1 MKNVKLK
8 GSPVRGLTGAT
19 LGFFFGSAAISLF
32 GPSAPRFKEAMDLDP
47 AMLGLLVAIPSL
59 TGSLLRIPF
68 GAWVDTTGGKKP
80 FLILMILSVIGLGGL
95 SLLLNGYYPDNMR
108 GMYPLVLLFGCLSG
122 CGIATF
128 SVGVGQTSY
137 WYPKQKQGTPLA
149 VFAGIGT
156 SAAGIFALILPIL
169 LNAYGFI
176 SAYFAWT
183 VFMIIGTILYFII
196 AENSS
201 FFQYKAAGFTTE
213 ESVDKARQQG
223 QEMFPSGSVK
233 ESLLLSARVP
243 ATWSLVICYFTSFG
257 GFMALTAW
265 YPNFWHQYFQ
275 FDLVKAGVFT
285 ALFSILSAALRVP
298 SGWLSDKIGGIRVA
312 FLSMIILLVSSLM
325 MGFATSSGISVLW
338 TLLIALA
345 FGMNNAAIFKLV
357 PFYVPESVGGA
368 SGWVGGLGAF
378 GGFVIPPVMGWIVG
392 WLGTV
397 GYARGFLVFTLLA
410 VVNLLVMKFG
420 LKKKQV
426 VLSDK

>member
-1 MKNVKLK
+1 MNEVKLK
-8 GSPVRGLTGAT
+8 GSPARGLTGAT

-32 GPSAPRFKEAMDLDP
+32 GPSAARFKEAMDLDP
-47 AMLGLLVAIPSL
+47 AILGLLVAIPSL
-59 TGSLLRIPF
+59 TGSLLRVPF

-95 SLLLNGYYPDNMR
+95 SFLLNGYYPDGMK
-108 GMYPLVLLFGCLSG
+108 GMYPLVLLFGSLSG

-149 VFAGIGT
+149 IFAGIGT
-156 SAAGIFALILPIL
+156 SAAGIFALILPVL

-183 VFMIIGTILYFII
+183 VFMIVGTILYMII
-196 AENSS
+196 AQNAYS
-201 FFQYKAAGFTTE
+201 FQYKAAGYSIE
-213 ESVDKARQQG
+213 ESDEKARAAG

-233 ESLLLSARVP
+233 ESLMLSARVP

-257 GFMALTAW
+257 GFIALTAW
-265 YPNFWHQYFQ
+265 YPNFWHQYFE
-275 FDLVKAGVFT
+275 FDLVKAGMFT
-285 ALFSILSAALRVP
+285 ALFSILSAVLRVP

-312 FLSMIILLVSSLM
+312 FIAMFILLVSSLM
-325 MGFATSSGISVLW
+325 MGFAISAGMSVVW

-357 PFYVPESVGGA
+357 PFYVPQSVGGA

-378 GGFVIPPVMGWIVG
+378 GGFVIPPVMGWIVS
-392 WLGTV
+392 WLGNV
-397 GYARGFLVFTLLA
+397 GYARGFLVFTILA
-410 VVNLLVMKFG
+410 AVNILIMKFA
-420 LKKKQV
+420 LKKK
-426 VLSDK
+426 

>member
-1 MKNVKLK
+1 MNEVKLK
-8 GSPVRGLTGAT
+8 GSPARGLTGAT

-32 GPSAPRFKEAMDLDP
+32 GPSAARFKEAMDLDP

-59 TGSLLRIPF
+59 TGSLLRVPF

-95 SLLLNGYYPDNMR
+95 SFLLNGYYPDGMK
-108 GMYPLVLLFGCLSG
+108 GMYPLVLLFGSLSG

-149 VFAGIGT
+149 IFAGIGT
-156 SAAGIFALILPIL
+156 SAAGIFALILPVL

-183 VFMIIGTILYFII
+183 VFMIVGTILYMII
-196 AENSS
+196 AQNAYS
-201 FFQYKAAGFTTE
+201 FQYKAAGYSIE
-213 ESVDKARQQG
+213 ESDEKARAAG

-233 ESLLLSARVP
+233 ESLMLSARVP

-257 GFMALTAW
+257 GFIALTAW
-265 YPNFWHQYFQ
+265 YPNFWHQYFE
-275 FDLVKAGVFT
+275 FDLVKAGMFT
-285 ALFSILSAALRVP
+285 ALFSILSAVLRVP

-312 FLSMIILLVSSLM
+312 FIAMFILLVSSLM
-325 MGFATSSGISVLW
+325 MGFATSAGMSVVW

-357 PFYVPESVGGA
+357 PFYVPQSVGGA

-378 GGFVIPPVMGWIVG
+378 GGFVIPPVMGWIVS
-392 WLGTV
+392 WLGNV
-397 GYARGFLVFTLLA
+397 GYARGFLVFTILA
-410 VVNLLVMKFG
+410 AVNILIMKFA
-420 LKKKQV
+420 LKKK
-426 VLSDK
+426 

>member
-1 MKNVKLK
+1 MNDVKLK

-32 GPSAPRFKEAMDLDP
+32 GPSAARFKEAMDLDP

-95 SLLLNGYYPDNMR
+95 SLVLNGYYPDGMK
-108 GMYPLVLLFGCLSG
+108 GMYPLVLLLGCLSG

-149 VFAGIGT
+149 IFAGIGT
-156 SAAGIFALILPIL
+156 SAAGVFALILPML

-183 VFMIIGTILYFII
+183 VFMIVGTILYLLI
-196 AENSS
+196 AQNAYS
-201 FFQYKAAGFTTE
+201 FQYRAAGYSAE
-213 ESVDKARQQG
+213 ESDEKARKVG

-257 GFMALTAW
+257 GFIALTAW
-265 YPNFWHQYFQ
+265 YPNFWHQYFE
-275 FDLVKAGVFT
+275 FDLVKAGMFT
-285 ALFSILSAALRVP
+285 ALFSILSAVLRVP

-312 FLSMIILLVSSLM
+312 FLAMFILLIASFM
-325 MGFATSSGISVLW
+325 MGFTSSPGMSVLW

-357 PFYVPESVGGA
+357 PFYVPQSVGGA

-378 GGFVIPPVMGWIVG
+378 GGFVIPPVMGWVVS
-392 WLGTV
+392 WLGNT

-410 VVNLLVMKFG
+410 AVNILIMKFA
-420 LKKKQV
+420 LKKKE
-426 VLSDK
+426 

>member
-1 MKNVKLK
+1 MNEVKLK
-8 GSPVRGLTGAT
+8 GSPARGLTGAT

-32 GPSAPRFKEAMDLDP
+32 GPSAARFKEAMDLDP

-59 TGSLLRIPF
+59 TGSLLRVPF

-95 SLLLNGYYPDNMR
+95 SFLLNGYYPDGMK
-108 GMYPLVLLFGCLSG
+108 GMYPLVLLFGSLSG

-149 VFAGIGT
+149 IFAGIGT
-156 SAAGIFALILPIL
+156 SAAGIFALILPLL

-183 VFMIIGTILYFII
+183 VFMIVGTILYMLI
-196 AENSS
+196 AQNAYS
-201 FFQYKAAGFTTE
+201 FQYKAAGYNTE
-213 ESVDKARQQG
+213 ESDEMARAAG

-257 GFMALTAW
+257 GFIALTAW
-265 YPNFWHQYFQ
+265 YPNFWHQYFE
-275 FDLVKAGVFT
+275 FDLVKAGMFT
-285 ALFSILSAALRVP
+285 ALFSILSAVLRVP

-312 FLSMIILLVSSLM
+312 FLAMFILLVSSLM
-325 MGFATSSGISVLW
+325 MGFTSSEGMSVVW

-357 PFYVPESVGGA
+357 PFYVPQSVGGA

-378 GGFVIPPVMGWIVG
+378 GGFVIPPVMGWVVS
-392 WLGTV
+392 WLGNV
-397 GYARGFLVFTLLA
+397 GYARGFLVFTILA
-410 VVNLLVMKFG
+410 AVNILIMKFA
-420 LKKKQV
+420 LKKK
-426 VLSDK
+426 

>member
-1 MKNVKLK
+1 MNEVKLK
-8 GSPVRGLTGAT
+8 GSPARGLTGAT

-32 GPSAPRFKEAMDLDP
+32 GPSAARFKEAMDLDP

-59 TGSLLRIPF
+59 TGSLLRVPF

-95 SLLLNGYYPDNMR
+95 SFLLNGYYPDGMK
-108 GMYPLVLLFGCLSG
+108 GMYPLVLLFGSLSG

-149 VFAGIGT
+149 IFAGIGT
-156 SAAGIFALILPIL
+156 SAAGIFALILPLL

-183 VFMIIGTILYFII
+183 VFMIVGTILYMLI
-196 AENSS
+196 AQNAYS
-201 FFQYKAAGFTTE
+201 FQYKSAGYSAE
-213 ESVDKARQQG
+213 ESDEKARAAG

-257 GFMALTAW
+257 GFIALTAW
-265 YPNFWHQYFQ
+265 YPNFWHQYFE
-275 FDLVKAGVFT
+275 FDLVKAGMFT
-285 ALFSILSAALRVP
+285 ALFSILSAVLRVP

-312 FLSMIILLVSSLM
+312 FLAMFILLVSSLM
-325 MGFATSSGISVLW
+325 MGFTSSEGMSVVW

-357 PFYVPESVGGA
+357 PFYVPQSVGGA

-378 GGFVIPPVMGWIVG
+378 GGFVIPPVMGWIVS
-392 WLGTV
+392 WLGNV
-397 GYARGFLVFTLLA
+397 GYARGFLVFTILA
-410 VVNLLVMKFG
+410 AVNILIMKFA
-420 LKKKQV
+420 LKKK
-426 VLSDK
+426 

>member
-1 MKNVKLK
+1 MNEVKLK
-8 GSPVRGLTGAT
+8 GSPARGLTGAT

-32 GPSAPRFKEAMDLDP
+32 GPSAARFKEAMDLDP

-59 TGSLLRIPF
+59 TGSLLRVPF

-95 SLLLNGYYPDNMR
+95 SFLLNGYYPDGMK
-108 GMYPLVLLFGCLSG
+108 GMYPLVLLFGSLSG

-149 VFAGIGT
+149 IFAGIGT
-156 SAAGIFALILPIL
+156 SAAGIFALILPLL

-183 VFMIIGTILYFII
+183 VFMIVGTILYILI
-196 AENSS
+196 AQNAYS
-201 FFQYKAAGFTTE
+201 FQYKAAGYSTE
-213 ESVDKARQQG
+213 ESDEMARAAG

-257 GFMALTAW
+257 GFIALTAW
-265 YPNFWHQYFQ
+265 YPNFWHQYFE
-275 FDLVKAGVFT
+275 FDLVKAGMFT
-285 ALFSILSAALRVP
+285 ALFSILSAVLRVP

-312 FLSMIILLVSSLM
+312 FLAMFILLVSSLM
-325 MGFATSSGISVLW
+325 MGFTSSEGMSVVW

-357 PFYVPESVGGA
+357 PFYVPQSVGGA

-378 GGFVIPPVMGWIVG
+378 GGFVIPPVMGWVVS
-392 WLGTV
+392 WLGNV
-397 GYARGFLVFTLLA
+397 GYARGFLVFTILA
-410 VVNLLVMKFG
+410 AVNILIMKFA
-420 LKKKQV
+420 LKKK
-426 VLSDK
+426 

>member
-1 MKNVKLK
+1 MNEVKLK
-8 GSPVRGLTGAT
+8 GSPARGLTGAT

-32 GPSAPRFKEAMDLDP
+32 GPSAARFKEAMDLDP

-59 TGSLLRIPF
+59 TGSLLRVPF

-95 SLLLNGYYPDNMR
+95 SFLLNGYYPDGMK
-108 GMYPLVLLFGCLSG
+108 GMYPLVLLFGSLSG

-149 VFAGIGT
+149 IFAGIGT
-156 SAAGIFALILPIL
+156 SAAGIFALILPLL

-183 VFMIIGTILYFII
+183 VFMIVGTILYMLI
-196 AENSS
+196 AQNAYS
-201 FFQYKAAGFTTE
+201 FQYKAAGYNTE
-213 ESVDKARQQG
+213 ESDEMARAAG

-257 GFMALTAW
+257 GFIALTAW
-265 YPNFWHQYFQ
+265 YPNFWHQYFE
-275 FDLVKAGVFT
+275 FDLVKAGMFT
-285 ALFSILSAALRVP
+285 ALFSILSAVLRVP

-312 FLSMIILLVSSLM
+312 FLAMFILLVSSLM
-325 MGFATSSGISVLW
+325 MGFTSSEGMSVVW

-357 PFYVPESVGGA
+357 PFYVPQSVGGA

-378 GGFVIPPVMGWIVG
+378 GGFVIPPVMGWVVS
-392 WLGTV
+392 WLGKV
-397 GYARGFLVFTLLA
+397 GYARGFLVFTILA
-410 VVNLLVMKFG
+410 AVNILIMKFA
-420 LKKKQV
+420 LKKK
-426 VLSDK
+426 

>member
-1 MKNVKLK
+1 MNEVKLK
-8 GSPVRGLTGAT
+8 GSPARGLTGAT

-32 GPSAPRFKEAMDLDP
+32 GPSAARFKEAMDLDP

-59 TGSLLRIPF
+59 TGSLLRVPF

-95 SLLLNGYYPDNMR
+95 SFLLNGYYPDGMK
-108 GMYPLVLLFGCLSG
+108 GMYPLVLLFGSLSG

-149 VFAGIGT
+149 IFAGIGT
-156 SAAGIFALILPIL
+156 SAAGIFALILPLL

-183 VFMIIGTILYFII
+183 VFMIVGTILYMLI
-196 AENSS
+196 AQNAYS
-201 FFQYKAAGFTTE
+201 FQYKSAGYSAE
-213 ESVDKARQQG
+213 ESDEKARAAG

-257 GFMALTAW
+257 GFIALTAW
-265 YPNFWHQYFQ
+265 YPNFWHQYFE
-275 FDLVKAGVFT
+275 FDLVKAGMFT
-285 ALFSILSAALRVP
+285 ALFSILSAVLRVP

-312 FLSMIILLVSSLM
+312 FLAMFILLVSSLM
-325 MGFATSSGISVLW
+325 MGFTSSEGMSVVW

-357 PFYVPESVGGA
+357 PFYVPQSVGGA

-378 GGFVIPPVMGWIVG
+378 GGFVIPPVMGWVVS
-392 WLGTV
+392 WLGNV
-397 GYARGFLVFTLLA
+397 GYARGFLVFTILA
-410 VVNLLVMKFG
+410 AVNILIMKFA
-420 LKKKQV
+420 LKKK
-426 VLSDK
+426 

>member
-1 MKNVKLK
+1 MNEVKLK
-8 GSPVRGLTGAT
+8 GSPARGLTGAT

-32 GPSAPRFKEAMDLDP
+32 GPSAARFKEAMDLDP

-59 TGSLLRIPF
+59 TGSLLRVPF

-95 SLLLNGYYPDNMR
+95 SFLLNGYYPDGMK
-108 GMYPLVLLFGCLSG
+108 GMYPLVLLFGSLSG

-149 VFAGIGT
+149 IFAGIGT
-156 SAAGIFALILPIL
+156 SAAGIFALILPLL

-183 VFMIIGTILYFII
+183 VFMIVGTILYMII
-196 AENSS
+196 AQNAYS
-201 FFQYKAAGFTTE
+201 FQYKAAGYSIE
-213 ESVDKARQQG
+213 ESDEKARAAG

-257 GFMALTAW
+257 GFIALTAW
-265 YPNFWHQYFQ
+265 YPNFWHQYFE
-275 FDLVKAGVFT
+275 FDLVKAGMFT
-285 ALFSILSAALRVP
+285 ALFSILSAVLRVP

-312 FLSMIILLVSSLM
+312 FIAMFILLVSSLM
-325 MGFATSSGISVLW
+325 MGFATSAGMSVVW

-357 PFYVPESVGGA
+357 PFYVPQSVGGA

-378 GGFVIPPVMGWIVG
+378 GGFVIPPVMGWVVG
-392 WLGTV
+392 WLGNV
-397 GYARGFLVFTLLA
+397 GYARGFLVFTILA
-410 VVNLLVMKFG
+410 VVNILIMKFA
-420 LKKKQV
+420 LKKK
-426 VLSDK
+426 

>member
-1 MKNVKLK
+1 MNEVKLK
-8 GSPVRGLTGAT
+8 GSPARGLTGAT

-32 GPSAPRFKEAMDLDP
+32 GPSAARFKEAMDLDP

-59 TGSLLRIPF
+59 TGSLLRVPF

-95 SLLLNGYYPDNMR
+95 SFLLNGYYPDGMK
-108 GMYPLVLLFGCLSG
+108 GMYPLVLLFGSLSG

-149 VFAGIGT
+149 IFAGIGT
-156 SAAGIFALILPIL
+156 SAAGIFALILPVL

-183 VFMIIGTILYFII
+183 VFMIVGTILYMII
-196 AENSS
+196 AQNAYS
-201 FFQYKAAGFTTE
+201 FQYKAAGYSIE
-213 ESVDKARQQG
+213 ESDEKARAAG

-233 ESLLLSARVP
+233 ESLMLSARVP

-257 GFMALTAW
+257 GFIALTAW
-265 YPNFWHQYFQ
+265 YPNFWHQYFE
-275 FDLVKAGVFT
+275 FDLVKAGMFT
-285 ALFSILSAALRVP
+285 ALFSILSAVLRVP

-312 FLSMIILLVSSLM
+312 FIAMFILLVSSLM
-325 MGFATSSGISVLW
+325 MGFAISAGMSVVW

-357 PFYVPESVGGA
+357 PFYVPQSVGGA

-378 GGFVIPPVMGWIVG
+378 GGFVIPPVMGWIVS
-392 WLGTV
+392 WLGNV
-397 GYARGFLVFTLLA
+397 GYARGFLVFTILA
-410 VVNLLVMKFG
+410 AVNILIMKFA
-420 LKKKQV
+420 LKKK
-426 VLSDK
+426 

>member
-1 MKNVKLK
+1 MNEVKLK
-8 GSPVRGLTGAT
+8 GSPARGLTGAT

-32 GPSAPRFKEAMDLDP
+32 GPSAARFKEAMDLDP

-59 TGSLLRIPF
+59 TGSLLRVPF

-95 SLLLNGYYPDNMR
+95 SFLLNGYYPDGMK
-108 GMYPLVLLFGCLSG
+108 GMYPLVLLFGSLSG

-149 VFAGIGT
+149 IFAGIGT
-156 SAAGIFALILPIL
+156 SAAGIFALILPLL

-183 VFMIIGTILYFII
+183 VFMIVGTILYMLI
-196 AENSS
+196 AQNAYS
-201 FFQYKAAGFTTE
+201 FQYKAAGYNTE
-213 ESVDKARQQG
+213 ESDEMARAAG

-257 GFMALTAW
+257 GFIALTAW
-265 YPNFWHQYFQ
+265 YPNFWHQYFE
-275 FDLVKAGVFT
+275 FDLVKAGMFT
-285 ALFSILSAALRVP
+285 ALFSILSAVLRVP

-312 FLSMIILLVSSLM
+312 FLAMFILLVSSLM
-325 MGFATSSGISVLW
+325 MGFTSSEGMSVVW

-357 PFYVPESVGGA
+357 PFYVPQSVGGA

-378 GGFVIPPVMGWIVG
+378 GGFVIPPVMGWVVG
-392 WLGTV
+392 WLGNV
-397 GYARGFLVFTLLA
+397 GYARGFLVFTILA
-410 VVNLLVMKFG
+410 VVNLIIMKFA
-420 LKKKQV
+420 LKKK
-426 VLSDK
+426 

>member
-1 MKNVKLK
+1 MNEVKLK
-8 GSPVRGLTGAT
+8 GSPARGLTGAT

-32 GPSAPRFKEAMDLDP
+32 GPSAARFKEAMDLDP

-59 TGSLLRIPF
+59 TGSLLRVPF

-95 SLLLNGYYPDNMR
+95 SFLLNGYYPDGMK
-108 GMYPLVLLFGCLSG
+108 GMYPLVLLFGSLSG

-149 VFAGIGT
+149 IFAGIGT
-156 SAAGIFALILPIL
+156 SAAGIFALILPLL

-183 VFMIIGTILYFII
+183 VFMIVGTILYMLI
-196 AENSS
+196 AQNAYS
-201 FFQYKAAGFTTE
+201 FQYKAAGYSAE
-213 ESVDKARQQG
+213 ESDEKARAAG

-257 GFMALTAW
+257 GFIALTAW
-265 YPNFWHQYFQ
+265 YPNFWHQYFE
-275 FDLVKAGVFT
+275 FDLVKAGMFT
-285 ALFSILSAALRVP
+285 ALFSILSAVLRVP

-312 FLSMIILLVSSLM
+312 FLAMFILLVSSLM
-325 MGFATSSGISVLW
+325 MGFTSSEGMSVVW

-357 PFYVPESVGGA
+357 PFYVPQSVGGA

-378 GGFVIPPVMGWIVG
+378 GGFVIPPVMGWVVG
-392 WLGTV
+392 WLGNV
-397 GYARGFLVFTLLA
+397 GYARGFLVFTILA
-410 VVNLLVMKFG
+410 VVNILIMKFA
-420 LKKKQV
+420 LKKK
-426 VLSDK
+426 

>member
-1 MKNVKLK
+1 MNEVKLK
-8 GSPVRGLTGAT
+8 GSPARGLTGAT

-32 GPSAPRFKEAMDLDP
+32 GPSAARFKEAMDLDP

-59 TGSLLRIPF
+59 TGSLLRVPF

-95 SLLLNGYYPDNMR
+95 SFLLNGYYPDGMK
-108 GMYPLVLLFGCLSG
+108 GMYPLVLLFGSLSG

-149 VFAGIGT
+149 IFAGIGT
-156 SAAGIFALILPIL
+156 SAAGIFALILPVL

-183 VFMIIGTILYFII
+183 VFMIAGTILYMII
-196 AENSS
+196 AQNAYS
-201 FFQYKAAGFTTE
+201 FQYKAAGYSIE
-213 ESVDKARQQG
+213 ESDEKARAAG

-233 ESLLLSARVP
+233 ESLMLSARVP

-257 GFMALTAW
+257 GFIALTAW
-265 YPNFWHQYFQ
+265 YPNFWHQYFE
-275 FDLVKAGVFT
+275 FDLVKAGMFT
-285 ALFSILSAALRVP
+285 ALFSILSAVLRVP

-312 FLSMIILLVSSLM
+312 FIAMFILLVSSLM
-325 MGFATSSGISVLW
+325 MGFATSAGMSVVW

-357 PFYVPESVGGA
+357 PFYVPQSVGGA

-378 GGFVIPPVMGWIVG
+378 GGFVIPPVMGWIVS
-392 WLGTV
+392 WLGNV
-397 GYARGFLVFTLLA
+397 GYARGFLVFTILA
-410 VVNLLVMKFG
+410 AVNILIMKFA
-420 LKKKQV
+420 LKKK
-426 VLSDK
+426 

>member
-1 MKNVKLK
+1 MNEVKLK
-8 GSPVRGLTGAT
+8 GSPARGLTGAT

-32 GPSAPRFKEAMDLDP
+32 GPSAARFKEAMDLDP

-59 TGSLLRIPF
+59 TGSLLRVPF

-95 SLLLNGYYPDNMR
+95 SFLLNGYYPDGMK
-108 GMYPLVLLFGCLSG
+108 GMYPLVLLFGSLSG

-149 VFAGIGT
+149 IFAGIGT
-156 SAAGIFALILPIL
+156 SAAGIFALILPLL

-183 VFMIIGTILYFII
+183 VFMIVGTILYMLI
-196 AENSS
+196 AQNAYS
-201 FFQYKAAGFTTE
+201 FQYKAAGYSTE
-213 ESVDKARQQG
+213 ESDEMARAAG

-257 GFMALTAW
+257 GFIALTAW
-265 YPNFWHQYFQ
+265 YPNFWHQYFE
-275 FDLVKAGVFT
+275 FDLVKAGMFT
-285 ALFSILSAALRVP
+285 ALFSILSAVLRVP

-312 FLSMIILLVSSLM
+312 FLAMFILLVSSLM
-325 MGFATSSGISVLW
+325 MGFTSSEGMSVVW

-357 PFYVPESVGGA
+357 PFYVPQSVGGA

-378 GGFVIPPVMGWIVG
+378 GGFVIPPVMGWVVG
-392 WLGTV
+392 WLGNV
-397 GYARGFLVFTLLA
+397 GYARGFLVFTILA
-410 VVNLLVMKFG
+410 VVNLIIMKFA
-420 LKKKQV
+420 LKKK
-426 VLSDK
+426 